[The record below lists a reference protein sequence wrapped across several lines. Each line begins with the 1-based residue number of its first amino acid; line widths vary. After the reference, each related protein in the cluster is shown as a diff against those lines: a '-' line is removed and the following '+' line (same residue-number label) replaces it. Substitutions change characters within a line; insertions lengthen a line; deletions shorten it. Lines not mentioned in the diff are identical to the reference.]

1 MRPSLRLALHSSL
14 FTLLLVCSCSWDLGQ
29 VFFHPDV
36 EHRVRQSLSGEA
48 GAPDTIAVPAD
59 SFRFAVF
66 ADLHVGKGSRDYLAD
81 YRRHADSL
89 GIAFFCVAGDL
100 THNAYLSEFQTA
112 RARLDSLG
120 PYYVTLGNHDLYRA
134 DGWDRYVGHFGPSC
148 YSVPAG
154 RQVRLI
160 FLDTGEGR
168 LGPSQFDWLKEQLA
182 DTAWPAARHSSLVT
196 RHWTVVITH
205 FPLFD
210 GDAPGIYRMASA
222 AERAKLQSLLR
233 QYGAYALV
241 SGHIHG
247 WRFTEVQGVNHF
259 IIGTITDALDY
270 GTPGYLLF
278 TCAGDSLRWQ
288 HVEF

>member
-1 MRPSLRLALHSSL
+1 
-14 FTLLLVCSCSWDLGQ
+14 
-29 VFFHPDV
+29 
-36 EHRVRQSLSGEA
+36 
-48 GAPDTIAVPAD
+48 
-59 SFRFAVF
+59 
-66 ADLHVGKGSRDYLAD
+66 
-81 YRRHADSL
+81 
-89 GIAFFCVAGDL
+89 
-100 THNAYLSEFQTA
+100 
-112 RARLDSLG
+112 
-120 PYYVTLGNHDLYRA
+120 
-134 DGWDRYVGHFGPSC
+134 
-148 YSVPAG
+148 
-154 RQVRLI
+154 
-160 FLDTGEGR
+160 
-168 LGPSQFDWLKEQLA
+168 
-182 DTAWPAARHSSLVT
+182 
-196 RHWTVVITH
+196 VVITH
-205 FPLFD
+205 FSLFD